1 MCDIYYKCEIIL
13 WENLWWYYF
22 SFVNLVFF
30 VFTDDE
36 DDIDTS
42 DLISGLQREVDLM
55 DLAIKRE
62 RLQSLVDSDPITK
75 SKFTTVGKAHH

>member
-1 MCDIYYKCEIIL
+1 MESLYIA
-13 WENLWWYYF
+13 
-22 SFVNLVFF
+22 
-30 VFTDDE
+30 DDE
-36 DDIDTS
+36 DDIDTN

-75 SKFTTVGKAHH
+75 SKFTTVGKTL

>member
-1 MCDIYYKCEIIL
+1 MCDIYYKCEIIR
-13 WENLWWYYF
+13 WENLWWLRG

>member
-1 MCDIYYKCEIIL
+1 MESL
-13 WENLWWYYF
+13 YF
-22 SFVNLVFF
+22 A
-30 VFTDDE
+30 DDE
-36 DDIDTS
+36 DDIDTN

-75 SKFTTVGKAHH
+75 SKFTTVGKTL

>member
-1 MCDIYYKCEIIL
+1 MESLYIA
-13 WENLWWYYF
+13 
-22 SFVNLVFF
+22 
-30 VFTDDE
+30 DDE
-36 DDIDTS
+36 DDIDTN

-75 SKFTTVGKAHH
+75 SKFTTVGKTI